1 MAPDRPGSP
10 GAGEAE
16 TLAELTPSP
25 IRRYMAIGMMV
36 LLGIVLINVA
46 ISGWKSSVPSYLAL
60 AVLGLASLAVAWR
73 MHRATANSLHLSRDG
88 IRSSDGTVI
97 AEVDNVARVEL
108 GLFAFK
114 PSNGFLVVLKTPMDR
129 AWHPGLWWR
138 LGRRIGIGGVTP
150 RAAAKVMAERLDMLL
165 RNQR

>member
-10 GAGEAE
+10 GAGEAG

-25 IRRYMAIGMMV
+25 IRRYMASGMMV
-36 LLGIVLINVA
+36 LLGIVLVNVA
-46 ISGWKSSVPSYLAL
+46 ISGWKSSVPSYVAL

-88 IRSSDGTVI
+88 IHSSDGTVI

-150 RAAAKVMAERLDMLL
+150 RAEGKVMAERLDMLL
-165 RNQR
+165 RSQR